1 MSNAARNQTM
11 KRHPDTAAFIPPELA
26 FQATQPPPGEDWLHE
41 LKYDGYRVQA
51 VANGN
56 DVRLLTRK
64 GLDWTHRMQHVADAL
79 AALKLRDAVLDGE
92 VVVLNARGQSDFAA
106 LQVAFQGDGSGLVY
120 YVFDLLFLAGKDL
133 RAFPLMGRKARLKQ
147 LLSAAGKGATVR
159 FSEHIAGAGEELFA
173 EACRM
178 GAEGIVSKRANSA
191 YRSGRQPDWLKMKCY
206 KRQELVIGGFTLPKN
221 HSRGIGSLLLGYYRD
236 GELIHAGRTGTGFT
250 DRSGQDLRQRLEKI
264 KTEKLPFESMER
276 AARKDAIWV
285 EPKIVCEVSFAN
297 WTTDGMVRQASF
309 QGIREDKSAR
319 EVTREDALETEKLV
333 SKSERV
339 SKSASQRARQSA
351 EQPGRPEVVG
361 APGFSP
367 AKTAAKKRGFSP
379 GAVALPIKL
388 THPEKILDP
397 ESGVTKE
404 QLADYLLAV
413 TNVMLP
419 HVEGRPLSLF
429 RCPNGVGGQCFY
441 QKHTGKGMPAGV
453 SGVEIPDR
461 KGGAAEEYVT
471 ITAPEGL
478 VGMAQMGVLEV
489 HPWGA
494 RNKTL
499 EKPDRLIFDLDPDP
513 ALPWTTVVE
522 AAVRIRKRLARYGLK
537 TTFVK
542 LSGGKGLHVVA
553 PVTPKLEWPEIKLF
567 CRRVAEQ
574 IEAEAPQ
581 LYLIRMSKAD
591 RVGKIFI
598 DYLRNERG
606 ATAVAPWCPR
616 ARPGMP
622 VAVPLSWD
630 ELLKQKKMP
639 VFRVAD
645 FAKWQERVAKDPW
658 KKMAAVRQQIR
669 G

>member
-1 MSNAARNQTM
+1 M

-26 FQATQPPPGEDWLHE
+26 FQATQPPPGDGWLHE

-92 VVVLNARGQSDFAA
+92 VVVLNERGQSDFSA
-106 LQVAFQGDGSGLVY
+106 LQVEFQGDGSGLVY

-133 RAFPLMGRKARLKQ
+133 RALPLMERKARLKQ

-221 HSRGIGSLLLGYYRD
+221 HARGIGSLLLGYYRD

-250 DRSGQDLRQRLEKI
+250 DRSGQDLRKRLEKL
-264 KTEKLPFESMER
+264 KTEKMPFVAVER
-276 AARKDAIWV
+276 TARKDAIWV
-285 EPKIVCEVSFAN
+285 EPKLVCEVSFAN

-339 SKSASQRARQSA
+339 SKSASQRVSKSASQRAGQSA

-379 GAVALPIKL
+379 GAAALPIAL

-397 ESGVTKE
+397 ESGVTKQ
-404 QLADYLLAV
+404 QLANYLLAV

-419 HVEGRPLSLF
+419 HVQDRPLSLF

-499 EKPDRLIFDLDPDP
+499 ERPDRLIFDLDPDP